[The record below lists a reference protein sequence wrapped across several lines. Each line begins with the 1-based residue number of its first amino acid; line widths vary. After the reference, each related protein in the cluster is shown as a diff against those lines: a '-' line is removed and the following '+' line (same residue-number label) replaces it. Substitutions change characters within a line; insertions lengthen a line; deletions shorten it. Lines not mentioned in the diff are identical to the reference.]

1 MQMTELRDELQT
13 ALGTGYKVERELGG
27 GGMSRIFVAD
37 ESGLG
42 RKVVIKVLP
51 QEMRANMSVERFLRE
66 IQVAAQLQHP
76 HILPLLTAGT
86 TLSSPF
92 FTMPLVQGEP
102 LDVRLN
108 RDGALPVR
116 ETVRLLREVASALA
130 YAHEQGV
137 VHRDI
142 KPANIML
149 SGDSAMVTD
158 FGVAKALNAGGSDKV
173 GTLTVAGFSLGTP
186 AYISPEQAAADPDAD
201 HRSDIYSFGAMAYEL
216 LSGQTPFGARSPQR
230 LFAAH
235 LTESPKP
242 LDDLR
247 PGLPAPLVSLVMRCL
262 EKDPADRPATAR
274 EIVRALDLLATPS
287 GSFGGTGQRVAEK
300 HQPSIA
306 VLPFSNLSSDPEN
319 EFFSDGVTEEILN
332 TLAALPGIRVA
343 ARTSSFAFKG
353 ERGHVQEIGQQLGVE
368 SVLEGSVR
376 KAAKRVRIS
385 AQLVNVSDGCCLW
398 SEQYDRDLEDIFAIQ
413 DEIARTIVGH
423 LRVRISGGRH
433 MTVEGRRPDTVE
445 AYELYLRGRH
455 CWNQRGMLPKAMR
468 YFQQSLQKD
477 PDYALAN
484 HGLADAY
491 GVLGLY
497 AFARADTVMPRAR
510 QLAERAV
517 ALEPGLAE
525 AHTTLGFIQ
534 TLAWDWKAA
543 ERSFLRARELNRRYA
558 LAYSFSAWLFTTLGR
573 GAEAV
578 DAARHA
584 QSLDPL
590 SPVTN
595 GILALVL
602 YHTRDYSE
610 AIRQSERVLDL
621 EPNSFL
627 ALMASSLSYSEK
639 GQSAEAIR
647 AAERGVSLSPEVLF
661 LRALLGAAY
670 AKGGQADGAH
680 VILADLERRAKTQYV
695 APVLQSWILAQLGET
710 DRAFDALEK
719 AYAERACTLG
729 LGMRF
734 PLYDSLRDDPRFS
747 QLFGKLGLRDFGATG

>member
-1 MQMTELRDELQT
+1 MTMLRDELQT
-13 ALGTGYKVERELGG
+13 ALGNGYTVERELSG

-51 QEMRANMSVERFLRE
+51 PEMQASMSVERFLRE

-86 TLSSPF
+86 TPSSPF
-92 FTMPLVQGEP
+92 FTMPLVHGEP
-102 LDVRLN
+102 LDVRLS
-108 RDGALPVR
+108 RDGVLPVR

-130 YAHEQGV
+130 YAHEHGV

-158 FGVAKALNAGGSDKV
+158 FGVAKALNAGGADTV
-173 GTLTVAGFSLGTP
+173 GTLTVAGFGLGTP
-186 AYISPEQAAADPDAD
+186 AYISPEQAAADPGAD

-216 LSGQTPFGARSPQR
+216 LSGTTPFGARSPQR

-235 LTESPKP
+235 LTEEPK
-242 LDDLR
+242 LLGDIR
-247 PGLPAPLVSLVMRCL
+247 PGLPQPLASLVMKCL
-262 EKDPADRPATAR
+262 EKDPADRPANAK

-287 GSFGGTGQRVAEK
+287 GSFGVTGEHVAER

-306 VLPFSNLSSDPEN
+306 VMPFANLSSDPEN

-332 TLAALPGIRVA
+332 TLAALAGIRVA

-353 ERGHVQEIGQQLGVE
+353 ERVDVQEIGRQLGVE

-385 AQLVNVSDGCCLW
+385 AQLVNVADGCCLW
-398 SEQYDRDLEDIFAIQ
+398 SEQYDRDLEDIFGIQ

-423 LRVRISGGRH
+423 LRVRISGAQEARLEKRH
-433 MTVEGRRPDTVE
+433 PGSVE

-455 CWNQRGMLPKAMR
+455 CWNQRGMLPKAVR
-468 YFQQSLQKD
+468 YFREAMQKD
-477 PDYALAN
+477 PSYALAH

-497 AFARADTVMPRAR
+497 AFAPSAVVMPKAR
-510 QLAERAV
+510 RLAERA
-517 ALEPGLAE
+517 AELDPSLAE
-525 AHTTLGFIQ
+525 VHTTLGFIQ
-534 TLAWDWKAA
+534 TLAWDWAGA
-543 ERSFLRARELNRRYA
+543 ERSFQRARELNPQYA
-558 LAYSFSAWLFTTLGR
+558 LAYSFSAWLLTTVGR
-573 GAEAV
+573 GQDAI

-602 YHTRDYSE
+602 YHARDYTE
-610 AIRQSERVLDL
+610 AIRQSARVLDL

-627 ALMASSLSYSEK
+627 ALMASSLSYGAK
-639 GQSAEAIR
+639 GQSAESIR
-647 AAERGVSLSPEVLF
+647 AAERGVALSPEVLF
-661 LRALLGAAY
+661 LRALLGTAY
-670 AKGGQADGAH
+670 AKGGQTDGAR
-680 VILADLERRAKTQYV
+680 VILADMERRAESHYV
-695 APVLQSWILAQLGET
+695 APVLRSWILAQLGET
-710 DRAFDALEK
+710 DRAFETLDE

-734 PLYDSLRDDPRFS
+734 PLYDSLRDDPRFP
-747 QLFGKLGLRDFGATG
+747 QLFGKLGLRDLGATGC

>member
-1 MQMTELRDELQT
+1 MNALRDELQT
-13 ALGTGYKVERELGG
+13 ALGSGYTVERELGG
-27 GGMSRIFVAD
+27 AGMSRIFVAD

-42 RKVVIKVLP
+42 RKVVVKVLP
-51 QEMRANMSVERFLRE
+51 PEMSATLSVERFRRE

-76 HILPLLTAGT
+76 HILPLLTAGA

-92 FTMPLVQGEP
+92 FTMPLVHGEP
-102 LDVRLN
+102 LDVRLS

-130 YAHEQGV
+130 YAHDQGV

-158 FGVAKALNAGGSDKV
+158 FGVAKALNAGGSDTG
-173 GTLTVAGFSLGTP
+173 GTLTGVGFSLGTP
-186 AYISPEQAAADPDAD
+186 AYISPEQAAADPDTD

-216 LSGQTPFGARSPQR
+216 LSGTTPFGARSPQR

-235 LTESPKP
+235 LTEAPKP
-242 LDDLR
+242 LGDLR
-247 PGLPAPLVSLVMRCL
+247 PGLLPALISLVMKCL
-262 EKDPADRPATAR
+262 EKDPVNRPANAR
-274 EIVRALDLLATPS
+274 EIVRALDLLATPT
-287 GSFGGTGQRVAEK
+287 GSFAASVEQVAER

-353 ERGHVQEIGQQLGVE
+353 ERRDVQEIGNELGVE

-376 KAAKRVRIS
+376 KAGKRVRIS
-385 AQLVNVSDGCCLW
+385 AQLVNVADGCCLW
-398 SEQYDRDLEDIFAIQ
+398 SEQYDRDLEDIFGIQ

-423 LRVRISGGRH
+423 LRVRISGVQQALLEKRH
-433 MTVEGRRPDTVE
+433 PGSVE

-455 CWNQRGMLPKAMR
+455 CWNQRGMLPKAVR
-468 YFQQSLQKD
+468 YFRQALQTD
-477 PDYALAN
+477 PSYALAH

-497 AFARADTVMPRAR
+497 AFAPSAVVMPKAR
-510 QLAERAV
+510 KLAERAV
-517 ALEPGLAE
+517 QLDPALAE
-525 AHTTLGFIQ
+525 VHTTLGFTQ
-534 TLAWDWKAA
+534 TLAWDWDGA
-543 ERSFLRARELNRRYA
+543 ERSFLRARELNPRYA
-558 LAYSFSAWLFTTLGR
+558 LAYSFSAWLFTTVGR
-573 GAEAV
+573 GAEAI

-590 SPVTN
+590 SPITN

-602 YHTRDYSE
+602 YHARDYTE
-610 AIRQSERVLDL
+610 AIRQSARVLDL

-639 GQSAEAIR
+639 GQPAESIR
-647 AAERGVSLSPEVLF
+647 AAERGVALSPDVLF

-670 AKGGQADGAH
+670 AKGGQVDGAH
-680 VILADLERRAKTQYV
+680 VILADMQRRAETQYV

-710 DRAFDALEK
+710 DGAFESLDRAYD
-719 AYAERACTLG
+719 ERACTLG

-734 PLYDSLRDDPRFS
+734 PLYDALRPDPRFAR
-747 QLFGKLGLRDFGATG
+747 LFERLGLR